1 MFAPIAREVKNEI
14 LEKIKK
20 GEKVLALS
28 HQYGVSEKT
37 IYTWLRKKALGT
49 VSLLEYNRLKNENH
63 QLKQII
69 GVLTLHSGDRENKK
83 KEARLLFLYAIPLNR
98 STNRWYQ
105 QSLA

>member
-20 GEKVLALS
+20 GEKVLAIS
-28 HQYGVSEKT
+28 QQYGVSEKT

-49 VSLLEYNRLKNENH
+49 VSLLEYNRLKSENQ

-69 GVLTLHSGDRENKK
+69 GVLTLEIEKTKK
-83 KEARLLFLYAIPLNR
+83 KK
-98 STNRWYQ
+98 
-105 QSLA
+105 